1 MHNINILSAWLQIFK
16 CGVRPVTIVHH
27 NYPNEYLHQ
36 DNQCVYISGVKYLHV
51 EHQKQIFTRT
61 ITILICYVL
70 NNNFAQHFNIN
81 NTYITEL

>member
-51 EHQKQIFTRT
+51 EHQKQIFT
-61 ITILICYVL
+61 IL